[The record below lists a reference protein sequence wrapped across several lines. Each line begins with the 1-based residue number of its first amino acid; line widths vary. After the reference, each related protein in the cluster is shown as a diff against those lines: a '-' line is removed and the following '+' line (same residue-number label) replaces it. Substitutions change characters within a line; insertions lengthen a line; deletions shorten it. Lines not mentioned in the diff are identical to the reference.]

1 MPPITFGQL
10 PLTAFNPIHE
20 KKLSFLR
27 AVKNHQRKGRRE
39 KIMTW
44 KITSDSMDKSF
55 IHFARSTE
63 YRKNSISVFLKFLVV
78 LSIIFIP
85 FRTATF

>member
-44 KITSDSMDKSF
+44 KITSDIMDKSF
-55 IHFARSTE
+55 MEIPPLIL
-63 YRKNSISVFLKFLVV
+63 YR
-78 LSIIFIP
+78 LSIFLYN
-85 FRTATF
+85 FQ

>member
-55 IHFARSTE
+55 MEKPPLIPLPGN
-63 YRKNSISVFLKFLVV
+63 KNTRIETQVQKQWHIDILY
-78 LSIIFIP
+78 
-85 FRTATF
+85 